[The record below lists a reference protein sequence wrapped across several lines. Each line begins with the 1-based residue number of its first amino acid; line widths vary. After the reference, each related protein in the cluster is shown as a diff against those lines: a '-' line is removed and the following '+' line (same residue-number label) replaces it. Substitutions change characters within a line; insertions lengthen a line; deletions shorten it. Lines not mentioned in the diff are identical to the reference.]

1 MAEVI
6 LRLPRHPRV
15 IASVGRNQRRVPS
28 VGQKPL
34 RETNLPF
41 VMPEDVALRPPAE
54 KRVLTICNL
63 FANQKL
69 SVPQIV
75 SLLDESY
82 GTVIQALI
90 SHTLIV
96 DRR

>member
-1 MAEVI
+1 MGE
-6 LRLPRHPRV
+6 
-15 IASVGRNQRRVPS
+15 
-28 VGQKPL
+28 KPL
-34 RETNLPF
+34 RESNLPF
-41 VMPEDVALRPPAE
+41 VMPEDVALRPAAE

-82 GTVIQALI
+82 GTVLQALI
-90 SHTLIV
+90 SHRLIL
-96 DRR
+96 DRRKNPPVLIKGERRLSHFTL